1 MRGKNVIMKKA
12 TALVLVAGLFVA
24 GASCQAVS
32 AKKKVALN
40 YKKLVLKVGQKK
52 KLKVKNTKK
61 KVRWSSKNKKIATVS
76 QKGVVKA
83 KKKGVV
89 KIVAKIGK
97 KKYTCAVTVKNEK
110 AAMAR
115 VTEQPSSKPVVT
127 KTPVIQPPQQ
137 TEPAVIPTAA
147 PSFTPI
153 PTPPQPTMEPT
164 PTPTPD
170 PGWDAGKKSGTEEDF
185 NKYFALELKNYTKK
199 QDGTVL
205 GTVETATYHSDVVG
219 ADREAYVYLPPEY
232 DTNKKYPVLYMI
244 HGIGC
249 DKGQWYSMSLNNILS
264 NMICSGEVAPFI
276 AVLPSV
282 IPKDGVSSETLGS
295 ENIGAFTKFE
305 EEFLKDLEP
314 YILQNY
320 SVSPEREDTGVCGLS
335 MGGMEALHLGF
346 AIKDHF
352 NYIGSFSAAPTLDQ
366 SLLTLSGWKTTPDLV
381 LVCSGTADNTVGSN
395 PYNYH
400 MTLENNQV
408 DHIWYQY
415 PNGGHDT
422 RVWQNGLV
430 NFLKRSF

>member
-1 MRGKNVIMKKA
+1 MGRKYVFLKKA
-12 TALVLVAGLFVA
+12 TALVLVAGLFVV
-24 GASCQAVS
+24 GASCQIVN
-32 AKKKVALN
+32 AKKKVAIN
-40 YKKLVLKVGQKK
+40 YRKLVLKVGQKK

-97 KKYTCAVTVKNEK
+97 KKYICTVTVKNKK
-110 AAMAR
+110 A
-115 VTEQPSSKPVVT
+115 VTERIIKKPTSKPVVS
-127 KTPVIQPPQQ
+127 KAPLIPSA
-137 TEPAVIPTAA
+137 EPDL
-147 PSFTPI
+147 
-153 PTPPQPTMEPT
+153 T
-164 PTPTPD
+164 PTPVPD
-170 PGWDAGKKSGTEEDF
+170 SGWDAEKKSGSEEAY
-185 NKYFALELKNYTKK
+185 NKYFALEIKNYTQK
-199 QDGTVL
+199 QEGTVL

-282 IPKDGVSSETLGS
+282 IPKDGLSSPTLGA
-295 ENIGAFTKFE
+295 ENIGAFTLFE

-320 SVSPEREDTGVCGLS
+320 SVSSDRKDTGVCGLS

-352 NYIGSFSAAPTLDQ
+352 NYIGSFSAAPSLNQ
-366 SLLTLSGWKTTPDLV
+366 SLLTLNGWKTTPALV
-381 LVCSGTADNTVGSN
+381 LVCSGTADNTVGNN

-400 MTLENNQV
+400 LRLEKNQV